1 MGSNLQALRR
11 RPERF
16 PCATDTY
23 KSATVYDY
31 IIYNNRLFV
40 RKPLSCALYD
50 ADCLVSTVYRILMTL
65 VRWYEGMY
73 ELNFND

>member
-16 PCATDTY
+16 PCAT
-23 KSATVYDY
+23 VYDY
-31 IIYNNRLFV
+31 IIYNNHLFV